1 MAKSRTIHAPG
12 RRGLQRPVPQQTS
25 ARQQLANRDPNGVYP
40 ATRPEI
46 MPIAIASVILAF
58 LALLVSASRGWMLLY
73 GDAVA
78 HLGIARR
85 ILDARYPGIAQ
96 LGGVWLPLPHLL
108 MLPFVQRLDWWQN
121 GIAGAWPSL
130 AAYVFGVTGCYAL
143 ARKLVPSAWAFAAT
157 AFFALNPNLLYLS
170 TTAMTEPLFL
180 ALLLWSTVVAAE
192 AVESLAAGKVVTARK
207 RMIVSGLLTM
217 AMVFTRYDGWIIG
230 AAVWVL
236 LALAWWRSS
245 AETRRE
251 TRRAF
256 ITMTVLAV
264 AGPLLWFAYNAKYQ
278 GDWLDFMRGPYSA
291 KAIELKTT
299 PPGSLP
305 RRGMYNPGWAFLYFT
320 RAAQVDAV
328 AYELGF
334 GVLITSLMGAW
345 LMWRTRMPRL
355 VALLLWLPLPF
366 YMYSIAWGHIPMF
379 VPQLYPGSYYNS
391 RYGMELLPA
400 FAICTAVALAAAERR
415 LRATK
420 PKLADAFFFVTLVC
434 IIFNVF
440 AMMGTFGTL
449 LQKVRGD
456 DNPRTSRIPK
466 WLSAPPLVYD
476 EAVVNSR
483 TRIPFEVALSK
494 EILRLH
500 DAGGGGTIMFDT
512 TDHIGAIQDA
522 GLPLKNLISPLDSES
537 FYRAALQPAKYA
549 SLIVAMEGDPVAR
562 AVAAHPEGL
571 TEIEVLCHT
580 GQPCAKIYSSNE
592 MAGSAR

>member
-1 MAKSRTIHAPG
+1 MPRNSVSGQPLRS
-12 RRGLQRPVPQQTS
+12 PQQIVRRAEPRTP
-25 ARQQLANRDPNGVYP
+25 RDPNGVYS

-46 MPIAIASVILAF
+46 MPIALSAVILAF
-58 LALLVSASRGWMLLY
+58 LALLVCASRGWLLLY

-85 ILDARYPGIAQ
+85 ILDARYPGLAQ

-108 MLPFVQRLDWWQN
+108 MMPFAQRLDWWQN
-121 GIAGAWPSL
+121 GIAGAWPSA
-130 AAYVFGVTGCYAL
+130 AAYVFSVAGCYAL
-143 ARKLVPSAWAFAAT
+143 ARKLVPAAWSFAAA

-180 ALLLWSTVVAAE
+180 ALLLWSAVVAME
-192 AVESLAAGKVVTARK
+192 AVEALAAGNAITARK
-207 RMIVSGLLTM
+207 RMMVIGLLTM

-230 AAVWVL
+230 AVVWLVLAV
-236 LALAWWRSS
+236 AWWKLKD
-245 AETRRE
+245 ETKQA
-251 TRRAF
+251 TKSAF
-256 ITMTVLAV
+256 ILMTLLAV
-264 AGPLLWFAYNAKYQ
+264 AGPLLWFAYNAKYE

-320 RAAQVDAV
+320 RAAQVDSV

-334 GVLITSLMGAW
+334 VVLFTSLAGAW
-345 LMWRTRMPRL
+345 IMAKKQLPRL

-366 YMYSIAWGHIPMF
+366 YIYSIAWGHVPIF
-379 VPQLYPGSYYNS
+379 IPQLYPGSYYNS

-400 FAICTAVALAAAERR
+400 FAICTAFALAAFERR
-415 LRATK
+415 LRSTK
-420 PKLADAFFFVTLVC
+420 PKLADGFFFVVLVC

-456 DNPRTSRIPK
+456 DNPRTSHVPN
-466 WLSAPPLVYD
+466 WLSAPPLVFD

-483 TRIPFEVALSK
+483 TRIPFELALSK
-494 EILRLH
+494 EILRLR
-500 DAGGGGTIMFDT
+500 DASGSGGTIMFDT
-512 TDHIGAIQDA
+512 TDHIGAIQNA
-522 GLPLKNLISPLDSES
+522 GLPLKTLISPMDSES

-549 SLIVAMEGDPVAR
+549 SLVVALEGDPVSK

-580 GQPCAKIYSSNE
+580 GQPCAKLYSSNL
-592 MAGSAR
+592 MGGAAR